1 MSSKETLIRAI
12 NNGIFNKEAAMSP
25 EDKAAFAKRMQEARD
40 KKGGGASKKKDEGDK
55 EKEAPKKKGKMSEED
70 KAAFAKRMQEAR
82 DKKEGSFEISAVGIK
97 DKIDRKLNRKDLGLK
112 STSSKKPAKE
122 KSKFKAKNETK
133 QNAKDVAEL
142 AKGRKEDR
150 LGLIKDI
157 HKKIQDKKKPAP
169 AAVTPV
175 KKKTTK
181 KAPAAVTTTKKKT
194 SPKEKVKKIEK
205 GRGKL
210 LDSLKTKAKDI
221 GSKIKKVLNTPITQ
235 QPKKDVKAPVKKSP
249 AKKAPVSK
257 APVKKVE
264 KTLSPDAYKAEHG
277 RCQKGYRTQNG
288 KCVKMAA
295 SEFISAYM
303 SEASYSII
311 KAAKLVKK
319 NNPNTDQKEWAL
331 RAEDDPDKIL
341 KWFGPKKPTEKE
353 VEKEESRV
361 LWFKHQG

>member
-1 MSSKETLIRAI
+1 MMSSKETLIRAI

-97 DKIDRKLNRKDLGLK
+97 DKIDSKLNKKDLGLK

-122 KSKFKAKNETK
+122 KSKFKAKNEAK
-133 QNAKDVAEL
+133 QSAKDVAE
-142 AKGRKEDR
+142 
-150 LGLIKDI
+150 
-157 HKKIQDKKKPAP
+157 
-169 AAVTPV
+169 AVTPV

-205 GRGKL
+205 GRGKWL
-210 LDSLKTKAKDI
+210 GSLKTKAKDI

-235 QPKKDVKAPVKKSP
+235 QPKKDVKAPVKKAP
-249 AKKAPVSK
+249 VKKAPVSK
-257 APVKKVE
+257 TPVKNE

-277 RCQKGYRTQNG
+277 RCQKGYRSQEG